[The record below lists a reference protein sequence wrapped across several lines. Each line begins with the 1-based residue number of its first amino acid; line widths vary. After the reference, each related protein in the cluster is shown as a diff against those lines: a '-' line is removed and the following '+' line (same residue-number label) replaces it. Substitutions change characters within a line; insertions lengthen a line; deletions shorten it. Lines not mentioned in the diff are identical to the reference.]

1 VTPAVARAGMAV
13 AWGADL
19 MCVDRGGSW
28 SSNSGSASTAYRY
41 GLSPGNRLDGV
52 GFRLVRDST
61 DLRTFRG
68 GCHSFPA
75 DYALKNVCYNY
86 HLITQQDYLGIRLVA
101 DASLKDRTR

>member
-1 VTPAVARAGMAV
+1 MAV
-13 AWGADL
+13 AWDADL
-19 MCVDRGGSW
+19 KCVERGGSW
-28 SSNSGSASTAYRY
+28 NRSAVSARAANRGGLDPGYRDGDLGFRD
-41 GLSPGNRLDGV
+41 GLL

-86 HLITQQDYLGIRLVA
+86 HSITQQDYLGIRLVA